1 METQILSSPPAGYI
15 EWLKDIKA
23 RIRSAQQ
30 KAVLAANSE
39 MLVLYWQIGQEI
51 LERQEQQGWGAKV
64 VGRLAGDLR
73 REFPDMKGFSR
84 ANLLYMR
91 SFAEAWPDFVIVQ
104 RLVGQLPW
112 GHNLEL
118 LAKVKSR
125 EEREWYARADI
136 EFGWSRPVLVY
147 QIESKLFHRQGKA
160 ITNFDK
166 QLPAP
171 QSELAQQTLKDPY
184 LFDFFTIGKE
194 AHERDIENALVE
206 HITRFLLELGA
217 GFAYVGRQVP
227 LEVGGEDFYLDL
239 LFYHLKLRC
248 YVVIELKAVAFK
260 PEYAGKLNFYLSAV
274 DATMKH
280 ESDNP
285 SIGLILCKDK
295 NRLVAEYAL
304 KDISKPVGISEY
316 RLMESIPEDLRG
328 SLPTIEEIEA
338 ELTVEGKKQPDVK
351 TQRHGKGNFEF

>member
-1 METQILSSPPAGYI
+1 MSTSLLALPPEGYK
-15 EWLKDIKA
+15 EWLKEVKE

-30 KAVLAANSE
+30 RAVLAANSE
-39 MLVLYWQIGQEI
+39 MIILYWQLGRDI
-51 LERQEQQGWGAKV
+51 LYRQSQQGWGAKV
-64 VGRLAGDLR
+64 VNRLSDDLR
-73 REFPDMKGFSR
+73 REFPELKGFSPR
-84 ANLLYMR
+84 NLNYMLA
-91 SFAEAWPDFVIVQ
+91 FAKAWPTDAILQ
-104 RLVGQLPW
+104 EPLAKLPW
-112 GHNLEL
+112 YHHIAL
-118 LAKVKSR
+118 LDKVR
-125 EEREWYARADI
+125 NGDEREWYAQAAIENGWARA
-136 EFGWSRPVLVY
+136 VLVH
-147 QIESKLFHRQGKA
+147 QIESGLYHRLGKA

-184 LFDFFTIGKE
+184 IFDFLNIGKE

-217 GFAYVGRQVP
+217 GFSYVGRQVH

-316 RLMESIPEDLRG
+316 RLIESIPENLQG
-328 SLPTIEEIEA
+328 SLPSIEQIEA
-338 ELTVEGKKQPDVK
+338 ELSETGDE
-351 TQRHGKGNFEF
+351 NE

>member
-1 METQILSSPPAGYI
+1 MESHILSSPPEGYI
-15 EWLKDIKA
+15 DWLKEIKE

-30 KAVLAANSE
+30 KTVLAANSE
-39 MLVLYWQIGQEI
+39 MIALYWQIGREI
-51 LERQEQQGWGAKV
+51 LERQDQQGWGAKV
-64 VGRLAGDLR
+64 VDRLADDLR
-73 REFPDMKGFSR
+73 REFPEMKGFSR

-91 SFAEAWPDFVIVQ
+91 CLAESWPDSSIVQ
-104 RLVGQLPW
+104 QLVGQIPW
-112 GHNLEL
+112 GHNITL
-118 LAKVKSR
+118 LSKVKDCA
-125 EEREWYARADI
+125 EREWYARAAI
-136 EFGWSRPVLVY
+136 EYGWSRAVLVH
-147 QIESKLFHRQGKA
+147 QIESKLYSRQGKA

-166 QLPAP
+166 QLSAP

-184 LFDFFTIGKE
+184 MFDFLGIGKE

-217 GFAYVGRQVP
+217 GFAYVGRQVH

-274 DATMKH
+274 DAKLKH
-280 ESDNP
+280 ESDNA

-304 KDISKPVGISEY
+304 KDLSKPVGISEY
-316 RLMESIPEDLRG
+316 RLIESIPEDLRG

-338 ELTVEGKKQPDVK
+338 ELTVDDKKQPDVK
-351 TQRHGKGNFEF
+351 TQRH

>member
-1 METQILSSPPAGYI
+1 MSTQLLSPHPEGYI
-15 EWLKDIKA
+15 EWLKDIKEC
-23 RIRSAQQ
+23 IRSAQQ

-39 MLVLYWQIGQEI
+39 MIILYWQIGRDI
-51 LERQEQQGWGAKV
+51 LSRQDRQGWGAKV
-64 VGRLAGDLR
+64 VDRLAKDLR
-73 REFPDMKGFSR
+73 TEFPDMKGFSTR
-84 ANLLYMR
+84 NLLFMR
-91 SFAEAWPDFVIVQ
+91 AFAETCSDEPIVKQ
-104 RLVGQLPW
+104 LVSQLPW
-112 GHNLEL
+112 GHIIHLIQ
-118 LAKVKSR
+118 KVKTAD
-125 EEREWYARADI
+125 EREWYVQAAI
-136 EFGWSRPVLVY
+136 HNGWSRAVLVH
-147 QIESKLFHRQGKA
+147 QIESGLYHRQGKA

-166 QLPAP
+166 QLPTP

-184 LFDFFTIGKE
+184 IFDFLSIGKE

-217 GFAYVGRQVP
+217 GFSYVGRQVH

-248 YVVIELKAVAFK
+248 FIVIELKAVAFK

-274 DATMKH
+274 DAMMKH

-316 RLMESIPEDLRG
+316 RLIESIPEDLQG
-328 SLPTIEEIEA
+328 SLPSIEQIEA
-338 ELTVEGKKQPDVK
+338 ELRETGDENK
-351 TQRHGKGNFEF
+351 

>member
-1 METQILSSPPAGYI
+1 MSTSLLALPPEGYK
-15 EWLKDIKA
+15 EWLKEVKE

-30 KAVLAANSE
+30 RAVLAANSE
-39 MLVLYWQIGQEI
+39 MIILYWQLGQDI
-51 LERQEQQGWGAKV
+51 LQRQSQQGWGAKV
-64 VGRLAGDLR
+64 VNRLSDDLR
-73 REFPDMKGFSR
+73 REFPELKGFSPR
-84 ANLLYMR
+84 NLNYMLA
-91 SFAEAWPDFVIVQ
+91 FAKAWPTEAVLQ
-104 RLVGQLPW
+104 EPLAKLPW
-112 GHNLEL
+112 YHHIAL
-118 LAKVKSR
+118 LDKVR
-125 EEREWYARADI
+125 NGDEREWYAQSAI
-136 EFGWSRPVLVY
+136 ENGWARTVLVHH
-147 QIESKLFHRQGKA
+147 IESGLYHRQGKA

-184 LFDFFTIGKE
+184 IFDFLNIGKE
-194 AHERDIENALVE
+194 ARERDIENALVE

-217 GFAYVGRQVP
+217 GFAYVGRQVH

-316 RLMESIPEDLRG
+316 RLIESIPESLQG
-328 SLPTIEEIEA
+328 SLPSIEQIEA
-338 ELTVEGKKQPDVK
+338 ELSETGDE
-351 TQRHGKGNFEF
+351 